1 MTSIFRRP
9 YFSVC
14 LLTMVLVIC
23 LGQRFCLAAETAVDS
38 KIVEEQKRAQ
48 RLKKGI
54 EDQKSRVQ
62 TTNKKESSLLTELDR
77 LNGHIQNEGDKL
89 TQLKKELAKHEE
101 LMAAKQ
107 DEAVQAKEAKEQAKR
122 HIKKRLN
129 SFYRM
134 GEIGMLNVLFSARG
148 LPDLLAFRE
157 YFDALLKRD
166 QEVIRDYRNRVET
179 LEKTQISLHQ
189 EKQSLLETITKI
201 KGQNEQLASTRE
213 ERMRLLQ
220 KVKTE
225 KKLYQL
231 ALKELEGAAD
241 RLTNTIEQLK
251 AEAAKA
257 EAARARQK
265 EAHPT
270 ETRLTTTHNS
280 RTDNLGFAAQ
290 KGRLSP
296 PAPGTVTTL
305 FGKSVQQK
313 FGIATFANG
322 IDIKTAPGTEITAI
336 YGGKVIYAKFLRG
349 YGNLL
354 IIDHG
359 QQYIS
364 LVSRAAKFFKEE
376 GDTVSR
382 GEVIGVM
389 SDQEGLL
396 GEGLHF
402 EIRHGTKPE
411 NPLLWINNA
420 KLTIKTTKK
429 TSR

>member
-1 MTSIFRRP
+1 MMSILRRP
-9 YFSVC
+9 YLPVC
-14 LLTMVLVIC
+14 VLTLTLAIC
-23 LGQRFCLAAETAVDS
+23 LGQRLCLAVETTPVDS
-38 KIVEEQKRAQ
+38 KIIEEQKKIQ

-62 TTNKKESSLLTELDR
+62 TTKKQESSLLTELER

-89 TQLKKELAKHEE
+89 TRLKKDLSKHEQ

-107 DEAVQAKEAKEQAKR
+107 DEAAQAKEAKEQAKR

-134 GEIGMLNVLFSARG
+134 GDIGVINVIFSTSE

-166 QEVIRDYRNRVET
+166 QDIIREYREKVAT
-179 LEKTQISLHQ
+179 LEKTQIGLHQ
-189 EKQSLLETITKI
+189 EKQALVETITKV
-201 KGQNEQLASTRE
+201 KGQEEQLASTRE

-225 KKLYQL
+225 KKLYQM
-231 ALKELEGAAD
+231 ALDELEGAAD
-241 RLTNTIEQLK
+241 RLTNTLEQLK
-251 AEAAKA
+251 TEAAK
-257 EAARARQK
+257 ARQK
-265 EAHPT
+265 EARPK
-270 ETRLTTTHNS
+270 EARQATTQKS
-280 RTDNLGFAAQ
+280 RSDNLGFAAQ
-290 KGRLSP
+290 KGRLAP

-305 FGKSVQQK
+305 FGKSVQEK
-313 FGIATFANG
+313 FGITTFANG

-336 YGGKVIYAKFLRG
+336 YEGKVIYAKFLRG

-359 QQYIS
+359 QQYLS
-364 LVSRAAKFFKEE
+364 LVSRAAKFYKEE
-376 GDTVSR
+376 GDTVAR
-382 GEVIGVM
+382 GEVVGIM

-402 EIRHGTKPE
+402 EIRHGTTPE
-411 NPLLWINNA
+411 NPMQWVNNA
-420 KLTIKTTKK
+420 KLTIKATPKK
-429 TSR
+429 TR

>member
-1 MTSIFRRP
+1 MISFFRRP
-9 YFSVC
+9 YLPVC
-14 LLTMVLVIC
+14 VLTLALAIC
-23 LGQRFCLAAETAVDS
+23 LGQRLCLAVETTPVDA
-38 KIVEEQKRAQ
+38 KIIEEQKKIQ

-62 TTNKKESSLLTELDR
+62 TTKKQESSLLTELDR
-77 LNGHIQNEGDKL
+77 LNGNIQNEGDKL
-89 TQLKKELAKHEE
+89 TRLKKDLSKHEQ

-107 DEAVQAKEAKEQAKR
+107 DEAAQAKEAKEQAKR

-134 GEIGMLNVLFSARG
+134 GDIGVMNVIFSTSE

-166 QEVIRDYRNRVET
+166 QDVIREYREKVAT

-189 EKQSLLETITKI
+189 EKQVLVETITKV
-201 KGQNEQLASTRE
+201 KGQEEQLASTRE

-225 KKLYQL
+225 KKLYQM
-231 ALKELEGAAD
+231 ALDELEGAAD
-241 RLTNTIEQLK
+241 RLTNTLEQLK
-251 AEAAKA
+251 TEAAKA
-257 EAARARQK
+257 RQK
-265 EAHPT
+265 EVRPKEARPAT
-270 ETRLTTTHNS
+270 AQKS
-280 RTDNLGFAAQ
+280 RPDNLGFAAQ
-290 KGRLSP
+290 KGRLAP

-305 FGKSVQQK
+305 FGKSVQEK

-336 YGGKVIYAKFLRG
+336 YEGKIIYAKFLRG

-359 QQYIS
+359 QQYLS
-364 LVSRAAKFFKEE
+364 LVSRAAKFYKEE
-376 GDTVSR
+376 GDTVAK
-382 GEVIGVM
+382 GEVVGIM

-402 EIRHGTKPE
+402 EIRHGTTPE
-411 NPLLWINNA
+411 NPLQWVNNA
-420 KLTIKTTKK
+420 KLTIKATPKAPH
-429 TSR
+429 